1 MNVAE
6 VLQQVE
12 ALEPG
17 MQKAYLDSVRATVDA
32 ATVAEVERLLAAD
45 DENGLV
51 ELLSLGA
58 LSLLIE
64 SVRSAFIAGAR
75 FEMIAIALPR
85 ADREQIGRKEF
96 DVNRAEASS
105 WLAQQVTDT
114 RNTAT
119 DNVREAIRSV
129 MGSRRV
135 IGGIQPAGQV
145 VRTDRQA
152 ALDLI
157 GRVSPQTGL
166 RTGGVIGL
174 PSNFA
179 QYVAN
184 ARAQLLSGDPAQLKQ
199 YLARTRRDRRFDG
212 IVGRAMAAGKPVA
225 SKDVDKIAGR
235 YSERLLKTHSE
246 MLART
251 LAHESL
257 NAGRDRAWEQ
267 LVEQGIDRERVEK
280 EWRDRNDEKVRN
292 SHRYMRGR
300 RVRLGQPF
308 QTNSGALLRFP
319 GDSSLGAGW
328 DETANCRCIAIYFLR
343 A

>member
-1 MNVAE
+1 MNVAD

-17 MQKAYLDSVRATVDA
+17 MQKAYLDAVRATVDA
-32 ATVAEVERLLAAD
+32 ATIAEVERLLAAG

-135 IGGIQPAGQV
+135 IGGIQLGEA
-145 VRTDRQA
+145 VRTNRQA

-166 RTGGVIGL
+166 RTGGVVGL
-174 PSNFA
+174 PGNFA
-179 QYVAN
+179 QYVTN
-184 ARAQLLSGDPAQLKQ
+184 ARAQLLSGDPARLKQ
-199 YLARTRRDRRFDG
+199 YLSRTRRDRRFDG
-212 IVGRAMAAGKPVA
+212 IVNRAIAAGKAVA
-225 SKDVDKIAGR
+225 AKDVDKIAGR
-235 YSERLLKTHSE
+235 YSERLLKTHTE

-267 LVEQGIDRERVEK
+267 LVEQGIARERVEK

-300 RVRLGQPF
+300 RVGLGQPF

-328 DETANCRCIAIYFLR
+328 DELSNCRCICIYHLK